1 MILLETQKLT
11 KTFIGL
17 KAVTNLDL
25 SVNKGQLL
33 GLIGPNGAGKTTAFN
48 LITGNMPV
56 TSGKVLFKGKDIT
69 GYKPHIVARM
79 GIVRTFQL
87 ATVFQDLSV
96 LNNLRVALHYKSGVG
111 FLQTLFETPSMEHRE
126 EGELREKAMKLLKI
140 GGLGNLADVRAGN
153 LPGGTQKLMSVI
165 IALAGDPELLL
176 LDEPMSGLNAEE
188 IQVLIRM
195 VKTIRDEKGIGIIM
209 VEHNMKVVMDH
220 CEYIVVINF
229 GEKIAEGTPAQIVS
243 DKRVIEA
250 YLGSE

>member
-1 MILLETQKLT
+1 MALLETQKLT

-17 KAVTNLDL
+17 KAVTNMDL
-25 SVNKGQLL
+25 SVNKGQIL
-33 GLIGPNGAGKTTAFN
+33 GLIGPNGAGKTTLFN
-48 LITGNMPV
+48 LISGALPP
-56 TSGKVLFKGKDIT
+56 TSGKVIYNDKDIT
-69 GYKPHIVARM
+69 GFKPHILARL

-96 LNNLRVALHYKSGVG
+96 LDNIQVALHYKSGVG
-111 FLQTLFETPSMEHRE
+111 FLQTLFETPAMERKQNA
-126 EGELREKAMKLLKI
+126 LVREKAMKLLNI
-140 GGLGNLADVRAGN
+140 AGLTNIADTRAGN
-153 LPGGTQKLMSVI
+153 LPGGSQKLMSVI
-165 IALAGDPELLL
+165 IALAVDPELLL

-188 IQVLIRM
+188 IQTLIRL
-195 VKTIRDEKGIGIIM
+195 VKTIRDERGTGIIM

-229 GEKIAEGTPAQIVS
+229 GQKIAEGTPAQIAS

>member
-1 MILLETQKLT
+1 MVLLETQKLT

-33 GLIGPNGAGKTTAFN
+33 GLIGPNGAGKTTTFN
-48 LITGNMPV
+48 LISGALPV
-56 TSGKVLFKGKDIT
+56 TSGKIIFKGKDIT
-69 GYKPHIVARM
+69 GFKPYMVARI

-87 ATVFQDLSV
+87 ASVFPDLSV
-96 LNNLRVALHYKSGVG
+96 MDNMRVALHYKSGVS
-111 FLQTLFETPSMEHRE
+111 FLQTIFETLAMERKE
-126 EGELREKAMKLLKI
+126 DGAVRGKALKLLNI
-140 GGLGNLADVRAGN
+140 AGLSNLADVKAGN

-188 IQVLIRM
+188 IQTLIRL
-195 VKTIRDEKGIGIIM
+195 VKAIRDERGTGIIM
-209 VEHNMKVVMDH
+209 VEHNMKVVMEH

-229 GEKIAEGTPAQIVS
+229 GEKIAEGTPSQIAN

>member
-1 MILLETQKLT
+1 MALLETQKLT

-25 SVNKGQLL
+25 CIDAGQFW
-33 GLIGPNGAGKTTAFN
+33 GLIGPNGAGKTTTFN
-48 LITGNMPV
+48 LITGALPV
-56 TSGKVLFKGKDIT
+56 TKGKILFKGKDIT
-69 GYKPHIVARM
+69 GFKPHILARM

-96 LNNLRVALHYKSGVG
+96 LDNIQVALHHKSGVRL
-111 FLQTLFETPSMEHRE
+111 LQTLFDTPSKERRKNNEVH
-126 EGELREKAMKLLKI
+126 EKAMKLLNI
-140 GGLGNLADVRAGN
+140 AGLSSLADIRAGN
-153 LPGGTQKLMSVI
+153 LPGGYQKLMSVI
-165 IALAGDPELLL
+165 IALAADPELLL

-188 IQVLIRM
+188 IQTLIRL
-195 VKTIRDEKGIGIIM
+195 VKTIRDERGTGIIM
-209 VEHNMKVVMDH
+209 VEHNLKVFMDH

-229 GEKIAEGTPAQIVS
+229 GQKIAEGTPAQIAS

>member
-1 MILLETQKLT
+1 MALLETQKLT

-17 KAVTNLDL
+17 KAVTNMDL
-25 SVNKGQLL
+25 SVNKGQIL
-33 GLIGPNGAGKTTAFN
+33 GLIGPNGAGKTTLFN
-48 LITGNMPV
+48 LISGALPP
-56 TSGKVLFKGKDIT
+56 TSGKVIYKDKDIT
-69 GYKPHIVARM
+69 GFKPHILARL

-96 LNNLRVALHYKSGVG
+96 LDNIQVALHYKSGVG
-111 FLQTLFETPSMEHRE
+111 FLQTLFETPAMERKQNA
-126 EGELREKAMKLLKI
+126 LVREKAMKLLNI
-140 GGLGNLADVRAGN
+140 AGLTNIADTRAGN
-153 LPGGTQKLMSVI
+153 LPGGSQKLMSVI
-165 IALAGDPELLL
+165 IALAVDPELLL

-188 IQVLIRM
+188 IQTLIRL
-195 VKTIRDEKGIGIIM
+195 VKTIRDERGTGIIM

-229 GEKIAEGTPAQIVS
+229 GQKIAEGTPAQIAS

>member
-1 MILLETQKLT
+1 MVLLETQKLT

-33 GLIGPNGAGKTTAFN
+33 GLIGPNGAGKTTTFN
-48 LITGNMPV
+48 LISGALPV
-56 TSGKVLFKGKDIT
+56 TSGKIIFKGKDIT
-69 GYKPHIVARM
+69 GFKPYMVARI

-87 ATVFQDLSV
+87 ASVFPDLSV
-96 LNNLRVALHYKSGVG
+96 MDNMRVALHYKSGVS
-111 FLQTLFETPSMEHRE
+111 FLQTIFETLAMERKE
-126 EGELREKAMKLLKI
+126 DGKVRGKAMKLLNI
-140 GGLGNLADVRAGN
+140 AGLSNLADVKAGN

-188 IQVLIRM
+188 IQTLIRL
-195 VKTIRDEKGIGIIM
+195 VKAIRDERGTGIIM
-209 VEHNMKVVMDH
+209 VEHNMKVVMEH

-229 GEKIAEGTPAQIVS
+229 GEKIAEGTPSQIAN

>member
-1 MILLETQKLT
+1 MALLETQKLT

-25 SVNKGQLL
+25 AVNPGQFL

-48 LITGNMPV
+48 LISGVLPV
-56 TSGKVLFKGKDIT
+56 TSGKIFYKGRDIT
-69 GYKPHIVARM
+69 GFKPHIVARL
-79 GIVRTFQL
+79 GIIRTFQL
-87 ATVFQDLSV
+87 ASVFPDLSV
-96 LNNLRVALHYKSGVG
+96 LDNIRVALHYKSGVG
-111 FLQTLFETPSMEHRE
+111 FLQTLFEPPVVERKE
-126 EGELREKAMKLLKI
+126 EGAVREKAMKLLKI
-140 GGLGNLADVRAGN
+140 AGLTELAETRAGN
-153 LPGGTQKLMSVI
+153 LPGGTQKLMSII

-188 IQVLIRM
+188 IQTLLRLIGA
-195 VKTIRDEKGIGIIM
+195 IRAERGTGIII
-209 VEHNMKVVMDH
+209 VEHNMKVVMEN

-229 GEKIAEGTPAQIVS
+229 GEKIAEGTPAQIAN

>member
-1 MILLETQKLT
+1 MVLLETQKLT

-33 GLIGPNGAGKTTAFN
+33 GLIGPNGAGKTTTFN
-48 LITGNMPV
+48 LISGALPV
-56 TSGKVLFKGKDIT
+56 TSGKIIFKGKDIT
-69 GYKPHIVARM
+69 GFKPYMVARI

-87 ATVFQDLSV
+87 ASVFPDLSV
-96 LNNLRVALHYKSGVG
+96 MDNMRVALHYKSGVG
-111 FLQTLFETPSMEHRE
+111 FLQTIFETLAMERKE
-126 EGELREKAMKLLKI
+126 DGKVRGKAMKLLNI
-140 GGLGNLADVRAGN
+140 AGLSNLADVKAGN

-188 IQVLIRM
+188 IQTLIRL
-195 VKTIRDEKGIGIIM
+195 VKAIRDERGTGIIM
-209 VEHNMKVVMDH
+209 VEHNMKVVMEH

-229 GEKIAEGTPAQIVS
+229 GEKIAEGTPAQIAN

-250 YLGSE
+250 YLGSD

>member
-1 MILLETQKLT
+1 MALLETQKLT

-25 SVNKGQLL
+25 SVNEGQFL

-48 LITGNMPV
+48 LISGVLPV
-56 TSGKVLFKGKDIT
+56 TSGKIIYKGQDIT
-69 GYKPHIVARM
+69 GFKPHIIARL
-79 GIVRTFQL
+79 GIIRTFQL
-87 ATVFQDLSV
+87 ASVFQ
-96 LNNLRVALHYKSGVG
+96 G
-111 FLQTLFETPSMEHRE
+111 FLQTLFEPPAMEHKE
-126 EGELREKAMKLLKI
+126 DGAVREKAMKLLNI
-140 GGLGNLADVRAGN
+140 AGLTGMAEIRAGN

-188 IQVLIRM
+188 IQTLLRLVKAIRQERG
-195 VKTIRDEKGIGIIM
+195 TGIIM
-209 VEHNMKVVMDH
+209 VEHNMKVVMEN

-229 GEKIAEGTPAQIVS
+229 GEKIAEGTPAQIAN

>member
-1 MILLETQKLT
+1 MALLETQKLT

-25 SVNKGQLL
+25 SVEKGQLL

-48 LITGNMPV
+48 LIAGTLPV
-56 TSGKVLFKGKDIT
+56 TSGKVFFKGKDIT
-69 GYKPHIVARM
+69 GLKPHIIARL

-96 LNNLRVALHYKSGVG
+96 LDNIRVALHYKSGVG
-111 FLQTLFETPSMEHRE
+111 FGRTLFQTPAMERRDD
-126 EGELREKAMKLLKI
+126 GVVREKAIKLLNI
-140 GGLGNLADVRAGN
+140 AGLSNLADTRAGN
-153 LPGGTQKLMSVI
+153 LPGGIQKLMSVI
-165 IALAGDPELLL
+165 IALSVDPELLL

-188 IQVLIRM
+188 IQTLIRL
-195 VKTIRDEKGIGIIM
+195 VKTIRDERGTGIIM

-229 GEKIAEGTPAQIVS
+229 GEKIAEGTPEQIS
-243 DKRVIEA
+243 TDQRVIEA

>member
-1 MILLETQKLT
+1 MALLETQKLT

-17 KAVTNLDL
+17 KAVTNMDL
-25 SVNKGQLL
+25 SVNKGQIL
-33 GLIGPNGAGKTTAFN
+33 GLIGPNGACKTTLFN
-48 LITGNMPV
+48 LISGALPP
-56 TSGKVLFKGKDIT
+56 TSGKVIYKYKDIT
-69 GYKPHIVARM
+69 GFKPHILARL

-96 LNNLRVALHYKSGVG
+96 LDNIQVALHYKSGVG
-111 FLQTLFETPSMEHRE
+111 FLQTLFETPAMERKQNA
-126 EGELREKAMKLLKI
+126 LVREKAMKLLNI
-140 GGLGNLADVRAGN
+140 AGLTNIADTRAGN
-153 LPGGTQKLMSVI
+153 LPGGSQKLMSVI
-165 IALAGDPELLL
+165 IALAVDPELLL

-188 IQVLIRM
+188 IQTLIRL
-195 VKTIRDEKGIGIIM
+195 VKTIRDERGTGIIM

-229 GEKIAEGTPAQIVS
+229 GQKIAEGTPAQIAS

>member
-1 MILLETQKLT
+1 MALLETQKLT

-17 KAVTNLDL
+17 KAVTNMDL
-25 SVNKGQLL
+25 SVNKGQIL
-33 GLIGPNGAGKTTAFN
+33 GLIGPNGAGKTTLFN
-48 LITGNMPV
+48 LISGALPP
-56 TSGKVLFKGKDIT
+56 TSGKVIYKDKDIT
-69 GYKPHIVARM
+69 GFKPHILARL

-96 LNNLRVALHYKSGVG
+96 LDNIQVALHYKSGAG
-111 FLQTLFETPSMEHRE
+111 FLQTLFETPAMERKQNA
-126 EGELREKAMKLLKI
+126 LVREKAMKLLNI
-140 GGLGNLADVRAGN
+140 AGLTHIADTRAGN
-153 LPGGTQKLMSVI
+153 LPGGSQKLMSVI
-165 IALAGDPELLL
+165 IALAVDPELLL

-188 IQVLIRM
+188 IQTLIRL
-195 VKTIRDEKGIGIIM
+195 VKTIRDERGTGIIM

-229 GEKIAEGTPAQIVS
+229 GQKIAEGTPAQIAS